1 MADIKYTYFDLRVK
15 GEAPRFLLAYGGL
28 KYVRISPWGGTLL
41 TCF

>member
-28 KYVRISPWGGTLL
+28 KYVRISPCGGTSL